1 MRCGSASQSGQ
12 KRNCGINILTA
23 SRPFSILTAEGK
35 GRFDMKIGIF
45 FDHLRVASDQ
55 TGLPLDKVVQEAAE
69 LGIDYVHINGEFWMN
84 NEQRV
89 DEMLAKAGLRVG
101 AADGFFGL
109 TQGKEMD
116 KAEELIRFM
125 SRKGVEQLLLIP
137 GFVHEAQSR
146 QSAMDEAAKHMK
158 HLVYLARSMHVQCS
172 LEDFDNTSAP
182 FGMWQE
188 LKWYM
193 EQIPEL
199 RISFDT
205 GNFAYFAQD
214 AMEAYEQL
222 APYVCLVHLKD
233 RKYEGRP
240 GEKELAAVNGVKLF
254 PSAVGSGE
262 MPMGEL
268 IARLK
273 ADGFDGC
280 MTIEHFDSA
289 DMMAD
294 MRQSIHWLKEQLN
307 M

>member
-1 MRCGSASQSGQ
+1 
-12 KRNCGINILTA
+12 
-23 SRPFSILTAEGK
+23 
-35 GRFDMKIGIF
+35 MKIGIF

-55 TGLPLDKVVQEAAE
+55 TGLPLNKVVQEAAG
-69 LGIDYVHINGEFWMN
+69 LGIDYVHVNGEFWMN

-89 DEMLAKAGLRVG
+89 DELLQNAGLRVG
-101 AADGFFGL
+101 AVDGFFAL
-109 TQGKEMD
+109 TQGEETD

-146 QSAMDEAAKHMK
+146 QSAMDEALKHMK
-158 HLVYLARSMHVQCS
+158 HLVYLARCMHVQCS
-172 LEDFDNTSAP
+172 LEDFDNVAAP
-182 FGMWQE
+182 FGTWQE
-188 LKWYM
+188 LKWYV

-214 AMEAYEQL
+214 ALEAYEQL
-222 APYVCLVHLKD
+222 SPYVCLVHLKD

-240 GEKELAAVNGVKLF
+240 GEKGLIAADGKKLY
-254 PSAVGSGE
+254 PSAVGSGQ
-262 MPMGEL
+262 MPIKKL
-268 IARLK
+268 IARLT

-289 DMMAD
+289 DMMSD
-294 MRQSIHWLKEQLN
+294 MRQSVGWLKEQLN
-307 M
+307 A